1 METTFATWKRRMGLT
16 AIRYIGLRKAAA
28 QVLLVTIA
36 FNMRR
41 WATLQPA

>member
-16 AIRYIGLRKAAA
+16 AIRYIGLQKAQA
-28 QVLLVTIA
+28 QVLLAAMA

-41 WATLQPA
+41 WARLSPA